1 MAPRLGIFLI
11 WAGACVFLQLDHVDG
26 DPEELMNRMSLL
38 FADNKCVF
46 SFTYEGKWCF
56 DCTKVDSL
64 YYWCS
69 LTENFSVRWKDCVE
83 EDYVQCVFP
92 FIYCG
97 QTYDN
102 CTTTGSVF
110 GMPWCSVTPN
120 YDEDGSWK
128 YC

>member
-26 DPEELMNRMSLL
+26 
-38 FADNKCVF
+38 
-46 SFTYEGKWCF
+46 
-56 DCTKVDSL
+56 
-64 YYWCS
+64 
-69 LTENFSVRWKDCVE
+69 
-83 EDYVQCVFP
+83 DYVQCVFP